1 MPLTCSLTPNR
12 IAKDGVSGNMTKMI
26 NKALPKSFQMT
37 QIKNASSLMKSL
49 SSVHVLRKVKT
60 VS

>member
-1 MPLTCSLTPNR
+1 MPLTCSVTANR
-12 IAKDGVSGNMTKMI
+12 IVKDGVSGFMTNMI
-26 NKALPKSFQMT
+26 NGALPNSFHRT
-37 QIKNASSLMKSL
+37 KINDASSLMKSL